1 MRFIL
6 KRDDRMQTCYSHC
19 TLKFWQDYIKKL
31 ERDRLES
38 DLKEAHDVLANMGNR
53 LQALERNPSVW
64 GLLGFDST
72 CKSFI
77 FRDGNQ
83 WLSWVL
89 LIDPKRLG
97 VSLFDEVS
105 ELDVEMGHMI
115 EAGQF
120 VWSWTKH
127 VQQNDHGKYP

>member
-1 MRFIL
+1 MVSRAGSPSDWGNHMSCAENGQDTLPFLRSQCVDMRFIL

-83 WLSWVL
+83 WLS
-89 LIDPKRLG
+89 
-97 VSLFDEVS
+97 
-105 ELDVEMGHMI
+105 
-115 EAGQF
+115 
-120 VWSWTKH
+120 
-127 VQQNDHGKYP
+127 

>member
-1 MRFIL
+1 MVSTNQWLGWYFDMVSRAGSPSDWGNHMSCAENGQDTLPFLRSQCVDMRFIL

-83 WLSWVL
+83 WLS
-89 LIDPKRLG
+89 
-97 VSLFDEVS
+97 
-105 ELDVEMGHMI
+105 
-115 EAGQF
+115 
-120 VWSWTKH
+120 
-127 VQQNDHGKYP
+127 